1 MNGKI
6 TLTFHENGTV
16 SVKPEGFVG
25 ATCKDATRAFEEA
38 LGTTIS
44 QEPTEEMY
52 QTAAP
57 AQRATVR

>member
-6 TLTFHENGTV
+6 TLTFHANGTV
-16 SVKPEGFVG
+16 SVKPGGFVG

-52 QTAAP
+52 
-57 AQRATVR
+57 ATVQDKQAVRH